1 MRARGIGW
9 QRTLSGLVVGAAGVA
24 VVTGVVGALQG
35 AVPVSALAALYMLA
49 VLPVA
54 GFWGLWPALIV
65 AVVSAL
71 AYDLFFF
78 PPLFVLTPT
87 DPHIVAILVIS
98 AVTAVVVS
106 ELAGRVRRR
115 AGEAEALAREVRR
128 IAEEQ
133 AALRRVATLVAR
145 GAAPGEV
152 FGSVAAEVGGLFGAD
167 VAVVFRFEPERTAA
181 VVGGWSVPGT
191 AFPDGARLRVEGVG
205 VTVTVLDTGRPA
217 RTERFE
223 GPAGSTAGCFAQLG
237 ARAGVGAPISVE
249 GRLWGAVVAAAAEPE
264 RLPVGSEASIAG
276 FTELVATA
284 IANAQTQVERRGFA
298 EEQAALRRVATLVA
312 QAASPEEV
320 FAAVAAEVRRVLAVD
335 LTVMC
340 RYDPDAV
347 LTYVGWSQSG
357 GEGPVGVRVPRSGRN
372 VAQLVFE
379 TGRPARI
386 DDYGDASGP
395 AADVVRP
402 LGLRAAVGVPVNV
415 AGRLWGVMTVASM
428 REQPPPAGTEE
439 RLAGFTELVAT
450 AIANAQARLEL
461 RGFAEEQAALRR
473 VATLVARPA
482 PPEEVFGAVAA
493 EAGRLLEVDFTILR
507 RFEDGDQVSVGT
519 WWGGAGDVEPFPV
532 GTRGRLGGRN
542 VVSLVFETGRPAR
555 IDDYSVASGP
565 VADAAREWGL
575 RSAVAVPISVEGRLW
590 GVLAVAYMHDEPLPA
605 GTEARLAG
613 FAELVAT
620 AIANAQA
627 RVELRGFAEEQAALR
642 RVATLVARAA
652 SPGEV
657 FAAVTEEA
665 GRLLHVDFTSMV
677 RFDRDDAIT
686 WVGSW
691 SATDAAFPIPVG
703 TRAALGGRNMPTV
716 VFETDRPARIDYADA
731 SGAVA
736 TIARELGIRS
746 SVGAPISVAGRLWG
760 LLAAV
765 STRDEPL
772 PADTEGRLAGFAE
785 LVATAIANA
794 EARVELRGF
803 AEEQAALR
811 RVATLVARAAPP
823 EEVFASVTAE
833 VGRVL
838 CADVAGM
845 SRYDPDD
852 AAIVLGLWSRTGTP
866 LPTQIGTRVE
876 LEGQNV
882 TTLVFQTRRP
892 ARTDDYTDASG
903 AATAG
908 DAPRV
913 AREIGVRSSVGAPIS
928 VEGRLWGVMIV
939 SSTREEPLAADTEA
953 RLAAFTELV
962 ATALANAQAQAALTA
977 SRARIVAAADT
988 TRRRIERDLHD
999 GAQQRLVS
1007 LALQLRGAL
1016 AVLPPDMDEL
1026 RAQLG
1031 SLAAEASGT
1040 LDELRQLARGIH
1052 PPALATGGLCPALK
1066 ALARRS
1072 AVPVDLNIRVD
1083 GRLPEQIEIAA
1094 YYVASEALTNAAK
1107 HAQAA
1112 NVHVEVL
1119 IVEGNGDGVL
1129 RVRVRDDGRGGAD
1142 PRGGSGLVGLKDRV
1156 EALGGALSV
1165 QTAPGAGSTVQAE
1178 LPMRSG
1184 RAESG

>member
-1 MRARGIGW
+1 MGW
-9 QRTLSGLVVGAAGVA
+9 RRTLSGLVVGAAGVA
-24 VVTGVVGALQG
+24 VVTGVVGALQR
-35 AVPVSALAALYMLA
+35 AVPVSALAALYVLA

-106 ELAGRVRRR
+106 ELARRVRRR
-115 AGEAEALAREVRR
+115 AGEAESLAREVRR

-167 VAVVFRFEPERTAA
+167 VAVVFRFEPERTAT
-181 VVGGWSVPGT
+181 VVGRWSVPGT
-191 AFPDGARLRVEGVG
+191 AFPDGARLRMQGVG
-205 VTVTVLDTGRPA
+205 VTVTVLETGRPA
-217 RTERFE
+217 GTERFE
-223 GPAGSTAGCFAQLG
+223 GPPGSISDCFAQLG

-249 GRLWGAVVAAAAEPE
+249 GRLWGAVVAAATEAE

-284 IANAQTQVERRGFA
+284 IANAQAQLERRGFA
-298 EEQAALRRVATLVA
+298 DEQAALRRVATMVA
-312 QAASPEEV
+312 RAVSPEEV

-357 GEGPVGVRVPRSGRN
+357 EEGPVGVQVPLGGRN
-372 VAQLVFE
+372 VARLVFE

-415 AGRLWGVMTVASM
+415 AGRLWGVMTVASI
-428 REQPPPAGTEE
+428 REQQPPPAGTEE

-473 VATLVARPA
+473 VATLVAQAA

-507 RFEDGDQVSVGT
+507 RFEDGEQVSVGT
-519 WWGGAGDVEPFPV
+519 WWRGAGDVEPFPV

-590 GVLAVAYMHDEPLPA
+590 GVLAVAYMHDEPLPVA
-605 GTEARLAG
+605 TEARLAG

-627 RVELRGFAEEQAALR
+627 RVELRGFADEQAALR

-736 TIARELGIRS
+736 AIARELGIRS

-845 SRYDPDD
+845 SRYDSGD
-852 AAIVLGLWSRTGTP
+852 AAIVLGLWSRTGTL

-1007 LALQLRGAL
+1007 LALQLRGAR
-1016 AVLPPDMDEL
+1016 AVVPSDMDEL
-1026 RAQLG
+1026 RAQLD

-1072 AVPVDLNIRVD
+1072 AVPVDLDIRVD

-1178 LPMRSG
+1178 LPLRSG
-1184 RAESG
+1184 RAVSG